1 MKTEPMSP
9 AVQGFEALFA
19 AHEIPLRRA
28 LVAAY
33 GHEDGRE
40 AAAEAWVWAWEHYDR
55 LRELENPAG
64 YLYRV
69 GQSKARKWLRRPVR
83 LPDVETASMPSVE
96 PKLPGALRR
105 LSMKQR
111 QVVVLRHAY
120 DTPRR
125 EVAELL
131 GISPATV
138 DTHLARGLAKLRAE
152 LRES

>member
-1 MKTEPMSP
+1 
-9 AVQGFEALFA
+9 
-19 AHEIPLRRA
+19 
-28 LVAAY
+28 
-33 GHEDGRE
+33 
-40 AAAEAWVWAWEHYDR
+40 
-55 LRELENPAG
+55 
-64 YLYRV
+64 
-69 GQSKARKWLRRPVR
+69 
-83 LPDVETASMPSVE
+83 
-96 PKLPGALRR
+96 
-105 LSMKQR
+105 MKQR

>member
-1 MKTEPMSP
+1 
-9 AVQGFEALFA
+9 
-19 AHEIPLRRA
+19 
-28 LVAAY
+28 
-33 GHEDGRE
+33 
-40 AAAEAWVWAWEHYDR
+40 
-55 LRELENPAG
+55 
-64 YLYRV
+64 
-69 GQSKARKWLRRPVR
+69 
-83 LPDVETASMPSVE
+83 MPSVE